1 MDLSCAAIE
10 TIKRR
15 SGMNEV
21 REQGVKL
28 FGEIMGAER
37 EVEFRKGLE
46 AGGFGGAITALAAEF
61 AFGSVWTRPGLER
74 KQRSLVVIGMLIAQH
89 QPSELKNHFRVGLTN
104 GLTKQEIEEAVL
116 QSVPYCGFPAAA
128 SAASAMLEVFR
139 ERGLDTVSK
148 TAEERGL
155 L

>member
-1 MDLSCAAIE
+1 
-10 TIKRR
+10 
-15 SGMNEV
+15 MNEV
-21 REQGVKL
+21 REQGAKL

-46 AGGFGGAITALAAEF
+46 AGGFAGAMTALAAEF

-74 KQRSLVVIGMLIAQH
+74 KQRSLVVIGMLIAQR
-89 QPSELKNHFRVGLTN
+89 QILELKNHLRIGLTN

-116 QSVPYCGFPAAA
+116 QSVPYCGFPASA
-128 SAASAMLEVFR
+128 SASAAMLEVFR

>member
-1 MDLSCAAIE
+1 
-10 TIKRR
+10 
-15 SGMNEV
+15 MNEV
-21 REQGVKL
+21 REQGLKL
-28 FGEIMGAER
+28 FGEIRGAQHEA
-37 EVEFRKGLE
+37 EFRKGLE
-46 AGGFGGAITALAAEF
+46 AGGFAGAMTALAADF

-89 QPSELKNHFRVGLTN
+89 QPLELKNHIRIGITN
-104 GLTKQEIEEAVL
+104 GLTKQEIEEAVI
-116 QSVPYCGFPAAA
+116 QSVPYGGFPAAA

-139 ERGLDTVSK
+139 ELGLDTVSK